1 MARTLPIPDHG
12 PSRRHGVSPLH
23 PRESQGMQ
31 CSMPTVHYMYPCKLA
46 SLLTHP
52 SGSSTTARRK
62 RPFRSSQST
71 TPTATPR
78 TSSSNEICYAIQL
91 EEENSKTSF
100 RDFVKTPG
108 NRRRLLVL
116 LTMATGTVSSPKTP
130 RLTCCF
136 GVPMAHILSAEL
148 GWEWYHHVLPRPG
161 TQDCRNHGQ
170 HSNMFAETLP
180 LDKR

>member
-1 MARTLPIPDHG
+1 MLHAHR
-12 PSRRHGVSPLH
+12 PLH
-23 PRESQGMQ
+23 VPMQIGITTNASQWL
-31 CSMPTVHYMYPCKLA
+31 VHHGQKEKAIQILA
-46 SLLTHP
+46 KYHGNGDTEDELVLHEY
-52 SGSSTTARRK
+52 
-62 RPFRSSQST
+62 
-71 TPTATPR
+71 
-78 TSSSNEICYAIQL
+78 NEICYAIQL